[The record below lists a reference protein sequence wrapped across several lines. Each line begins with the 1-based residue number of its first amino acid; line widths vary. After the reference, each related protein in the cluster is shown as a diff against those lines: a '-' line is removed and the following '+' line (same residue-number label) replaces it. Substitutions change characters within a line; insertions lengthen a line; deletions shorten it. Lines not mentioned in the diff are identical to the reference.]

1 MEKVK
6 IWIYAEVKDNRP
18 ASVYYELLS
27 KAAEETRGVEHAEI
41 CALVAGDS

>member
-18 ASVYYELLS
+18 ASVYYELCQRRQ
-27 KAAEETRGVEHAEI
+27 KKPVE
-41 CALVAGDS
+41 